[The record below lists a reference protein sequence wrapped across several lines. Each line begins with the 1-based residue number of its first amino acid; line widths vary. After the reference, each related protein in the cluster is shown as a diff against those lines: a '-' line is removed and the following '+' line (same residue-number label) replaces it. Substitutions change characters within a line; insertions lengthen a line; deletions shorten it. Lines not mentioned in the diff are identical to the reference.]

1 MSGVSKPSWENLGML
16 TAPYFL
22 CVDCGS
28 VHCLNDVNLTASSQR
43 DSGKVAEMT
52 EILLREHCNECR

>member
-1 MSGVSKPSWENLGML
+1 ML